1 MAFRRH
7 RSVAILEQPGKEQ
20 ELGIGRLKRVGLL
33 YGVVVL
39 QSTGLGAVTS
49 YGELDHGPDS
59 SGADLNARLSR
70 SVTQSLSSD
79 LRRARPSSRPGRRR
93 PPAHHQTLGAA
104 WLTPAPCP
112 PLLPWLLLSLRPFS
126 RISPSDNNT
135 QFSHSFAPSLPI
147 RATPSH
153 DRPQDIA
160 DFLPI
165 DEPPRNSSCSYRICL
180 RRALTTCVLCLLVLP
195 ASDSNHLSLPR
206 CPTDRDPVV
215 TATSF
220 LPPSQ
225 LSRRSASSRAAAHH
239 HGYKHGGRRQGAC
252 RCVAR
257 S

>member
-93 PPAHHQTLGAA
+93 PPAAPPNA
-104 WLTPAPCP
+104 W
-112 PLLPWLLLSLRPFS
+112 S
-126 RISPSDNNT
+126 RLADPS
-135 QFSHSFAPSLPI
+135 A
-147 RATPSH
+147 
-153 DRPQDIA
+153 
-160 DFLPI
+160 
-165 DEPPRNSSCSYRICL
+165 
-180 RRALTTCVLCLLVLP
+180 
-195 ASDSNHLSLPR
+195 
-206 CPTDRDPVV
+206 
-215 TATSF
+215 
-220 LPPSQ
+220 LPPSC
-225 LSRRSASSRAAAHH
+225 LGSCFRSVHSVEYRHQTTTPNSPTVLHHPCPSARHHPTTDRKTSPISCPLTNRLVTLLAAIASACVGPSPPACFVCWFCPPRTATISPCLAAPPIAT
-239 HGYKHGGRRQGAC
+239 Q
-252 RCVAR
+252 

>member
-93 PPAHHQTLGAA
+93 PPAAPPNA
-104 WLTPAPCP
+104 WSRLADPSALPPPPALAPA
-112 PLLPWLLLSLRPFS
+112 
-126 RISPSDNNT
+126 
-135 QFSHSFAPSLPI
+135 FAPSIQSNIAIRQQHPILPQFCTI
-147 RATPSH
+147 PAHPRDTIP
-153 DRPQDIA
+153 RPTA
-160 DFLPI
+160 RHRRFL
-165 DEPPRNSSCSYRICL
+165 
-180 RRALTTCVLCLLVLP
+180 
-195 ASDSNHLSLPR
+195 
-206 CPTDRDPVV
+206 
-215 TATSF
+215 
-220 LPPSQ
+220 
-225 LSRRSASSRAAAHH
+225 AH
-239 HGYKHGGRRQGAC
+239 
-252 RCVAR
+252 
-257 S
+257 